1 MSRTKPAEPVSEVR
15 AVTIPVS
22 RAAEMFHLNL
32 GVWKDN
38 DYVQRSCEQSEL
50 DEISDELATIA
61 SGSGDA
67 GPVQWGLRHIVM
79 ERL

>member
-1 MSRTKPAEPVSEVR
+1 
-15 AVTIPVS
+15 
-22 RAAEMFHLNL
+22 MFHLNL

-38 DYVQRSCEQSEL
+38 DYVQRSREQSEL
-50 DEISDELATIA
+50 DEISDGLATIA